1 MAYLELQN
9 VSKLFTE
16 VAAVRDFNLNV
27 DKGEFVSLLG
37 PSGCGK
43 TTTLRMIAGFERPDV
58 GEIFLDGVNITP
70 ITPNKR
76 GIGMVFQGY
85 ALFPNL
91 SVRDNIAFGL
101 NIARKP
107 KKEIDE
113 SVQELLALVRL
124 KEMTDRYPYQLSGGQ
139 QQRVALARALA
150 IKPRVLLLDEPLSAL
165 DAVVRVALREEIRR
179 IQLELG
185 ITTVYVTHDQEE
197 ALSMSDRV
205 VIMKD
210 GLIEQIGRPDE
221 IYRQPKSL
229 FVASFIGTANQLR
242 GERVNDHSINYH
254 GTILRLP
261 KNGFGG
267 HDTAPVLLVRPES
280 ILLHAQPPVLPQ
292 ANILEGTVKTMTFL
306 GAVMRIVVDVDGE
319 RIVVDAPAGQ
329 DFSISHAQH
338 VWLSF
343 APEACQIMKE

>member
-1 MAYLELQN
+1 
-9 VSKLFTE
+9 
-16 VAAVRDFNLNV
+16 
-27 DKGEFVSLLG
+27 
-37 PSGCGK
+37 
-43 TTTLRMIAGFERPDV
+43 MIAGFERPDV
-58 GEIFLDGVNITP
+58 GEILLDGVNIIP

-107 KKEIDE
+107 KKEINE
-113 SVQELLALVRL
+113 RVEELLVLVRM
-124 KEMTDRYPYQLSGGQ
+124 KEMTNRYPHQLSGGQ
-139 QQRVALARALA
+139 QQRIALARALA
-150 IKPRVLLLDEPLSAL
+150 IKPRMLLLDEPLSAL

-185 ITTVYVTHDQEE
+185 VTTVYVTHDQEE

-210 GLIEQIGRPDE
+210 GLIEQIGKPDK

-242 GERVNDHSINYH
+242 GELVNGNCINYH
-254 GTILRLP
+254 GRVLRLP
-261 KNGFGG
+261 QDDFGS

-280 ILLHAQPPVLPQ
+280 ILLHAQAPDLPR
-292 ANILEGTVKTMTFL
+292 ANILEGIVKTMTFM
-306 GAVMRIVVDVDGE
+306 GAVTRIVVDVEDE
-319 RIVVDAPAGQ
+319 RIIVDAPAGQ
-329 DFSISHAQH
+329 ELSIAYAQH

-343 APEACQIMKE
+343 APEACQVMKE

>member
-1 MAYLELQN
+1 MAYLELSN
-9 VSKLFTE
+9 VSKFFSE
-16 VAAVRDFNLNV
+16 AAAVKDFNLIV
-27 DKGEFVSLLG
+27 DKGEFISLLG

-43 TTTLRMIAGFERPDV
+43 TTTLRMIAGFERPDE
-58 GEIFLDGVNITP
+58 GEILLDGANITP
-70 ITPNKR
+70 MPPNKR

-91 SVRDNIAFGL
+91 SVHDNIAFGM
-101 NIARKP
+101 NIARQP
-107 KKEIDE
+107 KKAIDE
-113 SVQELLALVRL
+113 SVQELLALVRM
-124 KEMTDRYPYQLSGGQ
+124 KEMTGRYPYQLSGGQ

-150 IKPRVLLLDEPLSAL
+150 IKPRILLLDEPLSAL

-210 GLIEQIGRPDE
+210 GLIEQIGKPDE
-221 IYRQPKSL
+221 IYRQPRSL

-242 GERVNDHSINYH
+242 GERVDDRSILFH
-254 GTILRLP
+254 GYKLRLP
-261 KNGFGG
+261 MNGTSSGPVQ
-267 HDTAPVLLVRPES
+267 PVLLVRPES
-280 ILLHAQPPVLPQ
+280 IQLHAADPMLVKE
-292 ANILEGTVKTMTFL
+292 NVLEGTIMTMTFL
-306 GAVMRIVVDVDGE
+306 GAVMRIAVDVQGE
-319 RIVVDAPAGQ
+319 RIVVDTPASQ
-329 DFSISHAQH
+329 EHPFTHSQH

-343 APEACQIMKE
+343 FPDSSQVMSE

>member
-1 MAYLELQN
+1 MAYLELRN
-9 VSKLFTE
+9 ISKIFSGA
-16 VAAVRDFNLNV
+16 AAVKDFDLAV

-43 TTTLRMIAGFERPDV
+43 TTTLRMIAGFERPDA
-58 GEIFLDGVNITP
+58 GEILLDGVDITP
-70 ITPNKR
+70 IPPNKR

-101 NIARKP
+101 KIARKSRR
-107 KKEIDE
+107 EIDD
-113 SVQELLALVRL
+113 SVQELLALVRM
-124 KEMTDRYPYQLSGGQ
+124 KEMTSRYPYQLSGGQ
-139 QQRVALARALA
+139 QQRIALARALA
-150 IKPRVLLLDEPLSAL
+150 IKPRILLLDEPLSAL

-179 IQLELG
+179 IQLDLG

-210 GLIEQIGRPDE
+210 GLIEQIGKPDE
-221 IYRQPKSL
+221 IYRRPKSL

-242 GERVNDHSINYH
+242 GQPVDDRSISYH
-254 GTILRLP
+254 GMILRLP
-261 KNGFGG
+261 ANG
-267 HDTAPVLLVRPES
+267 HKPSETAPVLLVRPES
-280 ILLHAQPPVLPQ
+280 IRLHDQSPALPD
-292 ANILEGTVKTMTFL
+292 ANVIEGTVKTKTFL
-306 GAVMRIVVDVDGE
+306 GAVTRVAVDVEGD
-319 RIVVDAPAGQ
+319 RVVVDAPAGQ
-329 DFSISHAQH
+329 ELTISHAQH

-343 APEACQIMKE
+343 PPESGQVMSE